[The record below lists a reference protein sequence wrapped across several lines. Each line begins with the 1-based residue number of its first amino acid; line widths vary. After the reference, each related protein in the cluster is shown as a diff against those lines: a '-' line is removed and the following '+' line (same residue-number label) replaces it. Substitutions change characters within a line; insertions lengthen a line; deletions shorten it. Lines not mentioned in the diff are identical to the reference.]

1 MGGLGQT
8 VIRRTALATA
18 AAFLG
23 LCAVGAAVHAA
34 GIYLGVEAYTLDMTG
49 TWSQVPVALSA
60 SFGEIEAMLLDQ
72 GVPAEDLAEFSADF
86 DAAMAEI
93 EATLEALPVLV
104 PVPLLA
110 LGVEI
115 PLPWV
120 VIDGV
125 RLSVGFLD
133 DRFVRGVASGVAGV
147 EIPEPLVDEAID
159 VGDDT
164 ASLTADVA
172 FSTWMVSVDAVKR
185 LDLVFLGADF
195 FLGADVLWGSITPS
209 VEVDVP
215 EGWSDGVDAALEALH
230 LDEISWRGFG
240 LHAGIG
246 FEVGLPFLRL
256 YAEGR
261 FVLPVGQAIGWWNLH
276 AGELA
281 GALGMVIRF

>member
-1 MGGLGQT
+1 M
-8 VIRRTALATA
+8 IHRTAVATA
-18 AAFLG
+18 AVLVG
-23 LCAVGAAVHAA
+23 LCAVGAAIHAG
-34 GIYLGVEAYTLDMTG
+34 GISLGLEAYTLDMTG
-49 TWSQVPVALSA
+49 TWTQVPVAASA
-60 SFGEIEAMLLDQ
+60 AFSEIEAMLSDQ
-72 GVPAEDLAEFSADF
+72 GVPAEELAEISADF
-86 DAAMAEI
+86 DAAVADVQ
-93 EATLEALPVLV
+93 AALADLPVLV

-115 PLPWV
+115 SLPWV

-133 DRFVRGVASGVAGV
+133 DRFVRGVASGVAGI
-147 EIPEPLVDEAID
+147 EIPEPLLDETLD

-172 FSTWMVSVDAVKR
+172 FSTWMISVDAVKR

-195 FLGADVLWGSITPS
+195 SLGADVLWGSVTPS

-215 EGWSDGVDAALEALH
+215 EEWEDGVDAALEALH
-230 LDEISWRGFG
+230 LDEILWRAFG

-246 FEVGLPFLRL
+246 FELGLPFLRL

-261 FVLPVGQAIGWWNLH
+261 FVLSLGTSIGWWNLH
-276 AGELA
+276 VGTLA

>member
-8 VIRRTALATA
+8 VIDRAAVA
-18 AAFLG
+18 AATVLFG
-23 LCAVGAAVHAA
+23 LCAVGAVAHAG
-34 GIYLGVEAYTLDMTG
+34 GIYLGLEAYTLDMTG
-49 TWSQVPVALSA
+49 TWTQVPVALSA
-60 SFGEIEAMLLDQ
+60 AFGELETMLSDQ
-72 GVPAEDLAEFSADF
+72 GVPAEELSEISADF
-86 DAAMAEI
+86 DAALARI
-93 EATLEALPVLV
+93 EATLEDFPALV

-147 EIPEPLVDEAID
+147 LIPEPLLDETLD

-164 ASLTADVA
+164 ASLQVDLA
-172 FSTWMVSVDAVKR
+172 FSTWMISVDAVKR

-215 EGWSDGVDAALEALH
+215 EGWSDGVDAALAALH
-230 LDEISWRGFG
+230 LDEISWRAFG

-246 FEVGLPFLRL
+246 FELGLPFLRL

-261 FVLPVGQAIGWWNLH
+261 FVLPVGQAVGWWNLH

>member
-1 MGGLGQT
+1 MGPT
-8 VIRRTALATA
+8 VIHRTALATA
-18 AAFLG
+18 AVLLG
-23 LCAVGAAVHAA
+23 LCAVGVAVHAS
-34 GIYLGVEAYTLDMTG
+34 GVYLGLEAYTLDMTG
-49 TWSQVPVALSA
+49 TWIQVPVALSA
-60 SFGEIEAMLLDQ
+60 AFGELEAMLSDQ
-72 GVPAEDLAEFSADF
+72 GVSAEELAEISADF
-86 DAAMAEI
+86 DAAIADV
-93 EATLEALPVLV
+93 EAALTDLPTLV

-110 LGVEI
+110 LGVEL

-133 DRFVRGVASGVAGV
+133 DRLVRGVASGVAGV
-147 EIPEPLVDEAID
+147 EIPEPLLDETID

-164 ASLTADVA
+164 ASLTVDIA
-172 FSTWMVSVDAVKR
+172 FSTWMISIDAVKR

-195 FLGADVLWGSITPS
+195 FLGADVLWGSVTPS

-215 EGWSDGVDAALEALH
+215 EGWDDGVDAALEALH
-230 LDEISWRGFG
+230 LDEISWSAFG

-246 FEVGLPFLRL
+246 FELGLPFLRL

-261 FVLPVGQAIGWWNLH
+261 FVLPIGRAVGWWNLH

-281 GALGMVIRF
+281 GVLGMVIRF